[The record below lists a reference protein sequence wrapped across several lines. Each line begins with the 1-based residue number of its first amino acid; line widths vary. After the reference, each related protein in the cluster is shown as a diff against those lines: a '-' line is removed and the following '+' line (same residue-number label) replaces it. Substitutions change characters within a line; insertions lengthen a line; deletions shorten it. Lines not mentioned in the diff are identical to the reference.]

1 VLSFRRMTTASL
13 APTTDDAAISVSARS
28 RARIASVDVVRGA
41 VMVLMAL
48 DHVRDYV
55 TDLRFPP
62 EDLARGT
69 AVLFATRWV
78 THFCAPA
85 FFLLAGIGIGVLAN
99 RGAKPGDLS
108 RYLITRGLWLL
119 VLELVITPIG
129 WQFGFRLIPAFA
141 LVLWALGWSMIAM
154 ALLVHLPRA
163 LVGVLSVVV
172 IAGHNLFDG
181 LLPESFGALAPLW
194 SALHVPGFVIPGVL
208 FIGYPL
214 VPWFA
219 VMALGYVLAGAF
231 TWEDV
236 SRRRLFLIL
245 GVAAVALFI
254 VLRAMNGYGNSFLW
268 SEQRTPALTVAS
280 FLNVRKY
287 PPSLMFL
294 LMTLGPVLVALALT
308 ERARGW
314 FANWLAVYGRVPLFY
329 YVGHIVA
336 AHVVAMALA
345 FAQSGEL
352 RRVPIIHDPG
362 AVPASHGVGLV
373 GVYIAWM
380 LVVSLMYYPCR
391 EFARLKETRT
401 DWWLRYL

>member
-1 VLSFRRMTTASL
+1 MTSVSL
-13 APTTDDAAISVSARS
+13 ARTDAAIPGLSRF

-55 TDLRFPP
+55 TNLRFQP
-62 EDLARGT
+62 EDLTQGT
-69 AVLFATRWV
+69 AALFATRWV

-85 FFLLAGIGIGVLAN
+85 FFLLAGIGIGISAN
-99 RGAKPGDLS
+99 RGAKPRDLS
-108 RYLITRGLWLL
+108 RYLIARGLWLL
-119 VLELVITPIG
+119 VLDLVITPIG
-129 WQFGFRLIPAFA
+129 WQFGFRLVPAFA

-172 IAGHNLFDG
+172 IAGHNLFDDVS
-181 LLPESFGALAPLW
+181 PESLGALAPIW
-194 SALHVPGFVIPGVL
+194 TALHVPGFAIPGVL
-208 FIGYPL
+208 FVGYPV

-231 TWEDV
+231 TWKDV

-254 VLRAMNGYGNSFLW
+254 VLRAMNGYGNSFQW
-268 SEQRTPALTVAS
+268 AAQRTPALTVAS

-308 ERARGW
+308 ERARGR
-314 FANWLAVYGRVPLFY
+314 FADWLTVYGRVPLFY
-329 YVGHIVA
+329 YVFHIAV

-345 FAQSGEL
+345 LAQSGEL

-362 AVPASHGVGLV
+362 AVPASYGVGLV

-380 LVVSLMYYPCR
+380 IVVLLMYYPCR

>member
-1 VLSFRRMTTASL
+1 
-13 APTTDDAAISVSARS
+13 
-28 RARIASVDVVRGA
+28 
-41 VMVLMAL
+41 MVLMAL

-55 TDLRFPP
+55 TDLRFQPG
-62 EDLARGT
+62 DLARGT
-69 AVLFATRWV
+69 AAIFATRWV

-85 FFLLAGIGIGVLAN
+85 FFLLAGIGIGLSAN
-99 RGAKPGDLS
+99 RGVRPGDSS

-141 LVLWALGWSMIAM
+141 LVLWALGWSMIVM
-154 ALLVHLPRA
+154 ALLVHLPRG
-163 LVGVLSVVV
+163 LVGVLSAVV

-181 LLPESFGALAPLW
+181 VRPESFGALAPLW

-208 FIGYPL
+208 FVGYPL

-219 VMALGYVLAGAF
+219 VMALGYVIGGAF
-231 TWEDV
+231 NWEEA
-236 SRRRLFLIL
+236 SRRKLFLIV
-245 GVAAVALFI
+245 GIAAVTLFI
-254 VLRAMNGYGNSFLW
+254 ALRGINGYGNAFPW

-294 LMTLGPVLVALALT
+294 LMTLGPVFVALALT

-314 FANWLAVYGRVPLFY
+314 FADWLAVYGRVPLFY
-329 YVGHIVA
+329 YAGHIVV
-336 AHVVAMALA
+336 AHFVAMVLTL
-345 FAQSGEL
+345 AQSGEL
-352 RRVPIIHDPG
+352 RRVPIIHDPA
-362 AVPASHGVGLV
+362 AVPASHGVGLI

-380 LVVSLMYYPCR
+380 IVVLLMYYPCR

-401 DWWLRYL
+401 DWWLRYM